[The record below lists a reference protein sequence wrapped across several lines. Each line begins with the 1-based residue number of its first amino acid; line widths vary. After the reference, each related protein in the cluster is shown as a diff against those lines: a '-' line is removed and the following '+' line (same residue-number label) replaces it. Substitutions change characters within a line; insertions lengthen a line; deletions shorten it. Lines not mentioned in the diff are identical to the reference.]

1 MSDSAEQRGKP
12 TEENPQRE
20 QSAEDV
26 IEEMY
31 NRYSMMLFSG
41 ATQSQVTAV
50 QELGNE
56 ILNLIKQSKIGD
68 RSLDMKI
75 MHASK
80 LFWFWVLGAYEVL
93 RTMDQHKKC
102 FTATVAIEIN
112 NLKKKLAVIRVP
124 FAKQELRGTGE
135 PISGE
140 LSIYGFGS
148 DLDTLLFQVQ
158 GRSYDAVALIRE
170 VMQFFHGINREAI
183 ISAMPR
189 RRA

>member
-1 MSDSAEQRGKP
+1 MSGSAEQCREAD
-12 TEENPQRE
+12 EEHPQRE
-20 QSAEDV
+20 RSTEEI

-31 NRYSMMLFSG
+31 NRHPLLLFSF

-50 QELGNE
+50 HELGNE
-56 ILNLIKQSKIGD
+56 ILGLIKQSKTGG
-68 RSLDMKI
+68 RSLDDTKI
-75 MHASK
+75 MRAYN

-102 FTATVAIEIN
+102 FTSTIANEIN
-112 NLKKKLAVIRVP
+112 SLKKKLAVVRVP

-148 DLDTLLFQVQ
+148 DLHTLLFQIQ
-158 GRSYDAVALIRE
+158 GKSYDAVDLIRD

-183 ISAMPR
+183 ISAMR
-189 RRA
+189 RRP